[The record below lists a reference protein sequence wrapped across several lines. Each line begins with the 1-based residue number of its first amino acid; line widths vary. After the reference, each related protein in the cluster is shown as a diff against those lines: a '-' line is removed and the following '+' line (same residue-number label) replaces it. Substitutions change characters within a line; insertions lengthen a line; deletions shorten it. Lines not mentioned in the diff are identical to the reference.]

1 MLCSICHKNPATIH
15 IQEIAGSKKKTL
27 HLCQECAEKK
37 MQEDSSFQALNLA
50 EVLYNISSQFNG
62 EQKEEKN
69 IGNDDEHTGLFCP
82 SCGWDYAGFRKTGR
96 LGCPNCYTVFYD
108 ILKSAIGAMH
118 RGTTHTGKFPNEF
131 TGELPA
137 EGAINLSVLKNE
149 LEKLQTSLNQAVA
162 NEEYERAAILRDKIS
177 DLKQQ
182 LASGENNENKA

>member
-15 IQEIAGSKKKTL
+15 IQEIAGNQKKTL
-27 HLCQECAEKK
+27 HLCQECASKK
-37 MQEDSSFQALNLA
+37 MQEDSSFQSLNLA
-50 EVLYNISSQFNG
+50 EVLYNITNQFNG
-62 EQKEEKN
+62 EQKEETPAEE
-69 IGNDDEHTGLFCP
+69 DHTGLFCR

-118 RGTTHTGKFPNEF
+118 RGTTHTGKSPNAF

-137 EGAINLSVLKNE
+137 EGAINLSVLRTE
-149 LEKLQTSLNQAVA
+149 LEKLQKSLNQAVL